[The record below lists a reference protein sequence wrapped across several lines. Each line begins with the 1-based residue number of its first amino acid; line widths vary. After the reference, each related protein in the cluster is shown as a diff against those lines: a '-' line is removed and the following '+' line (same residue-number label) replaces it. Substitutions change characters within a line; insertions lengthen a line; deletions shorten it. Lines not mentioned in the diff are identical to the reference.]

1 MSRALAWIGLR
12 AVGISWLVG
21 RKRSPDEDGAR
32 DEVDAL
38 ARVITS
44 EADGYSEVERTAIAW
59 CVRNRARKRGT
70 SIAKLVCTPTCGP
83 CCHGRPFSSARPS
96 DGRQPR
102 VGCACARGA
111 AVGQSDRWRYLVFR
125 AARAR
130 QAQHQLIVKD
140 IDSRRRS
147 CASVGF
153 VMANVRVPPSVRSSC
168 GPEGRNHA
176 ISDDDS
182 ECVPFRRS

>member
-1 MSRALAWIGLR
+1 MSRALAWIGLG

-96 DGRQPR
+96 TVVNRELAVRVLGAPSRPIRPVALPR
-102 VGCACARGA
+102 FSSRACKT
-111 AVGQSDRWRYLVFR
+111 SSSP
-125 AARAR
+125 
-130 QAQHQLIVKD
+130 LIVKD

>member
-1 MSRALAWIGLR
+1 MSRALAWIGLG

-96 DGRQPR
+96 TVVNRELAVRVLGAPQSADPTGGATSFFEPR
-102 VGCACARGA
+102 VQDKLVA
-111 AVGQSDRWRYLVFR
+111 AHREGYRFTSAQLRERWIRDGQ
-125 AARAR
+125 RAR
-130 QAQHQLIVKD
+130 TT
-140 IDSRRRS
+140 
-147 CASVGF
+147 VGAF
-153 VMANVRVPPSVRSSC
+153 ELWA
-168 GPEGRNHA
+168 
-176 ISDDDS
+176 
-182 ECVPFRRS
+182 